1 MINNN
6 GSEEKNKVKNNLNSQ
21 FEAEIL
27 NIILTNSMIIN
38 INSDNLLSSKVN

>member
-6 GSEEKNKVKNNLNSQ
+6 GSEEKNKVKNNLNSK

-38 INSDNLLSSKVN
+38 INSDNL